1 MKKLFLLCYMLI
13 FGTGANHYDHA
24 PESTFDKDVICLAK
38 NIYFEA
44 RNEPTKGQIA
54 VALVTLN
61 RVQSKSFPNSVCSVV
76 KQARRDRHGQPI
88 LHKCHFS
95 WYCDGLP
102 DKPLDYI
109 PWRVSLVIAR
119 AMLQK
124 TGVYITHY
132 GKRWHV
138 EDFLNGSTHYH
149 TKDVDPYWNKNML
162 VITIIGAHIF
172 YVDPYNY

>member
-44 RNEPTKGQIA
+44 RNEP
-54 VALVTLN
+54 
-61 RVQSKSFPNSVCSVV
+61 
-76 KQARRDRHGQPI
+76 DRHGQPI

-102 DKPLDYI
+102 DKPLEYI

-149 TKDVDPYWNKNML
+149 TKEVDPYWNKNML

>member
-1 MKKLFLLCYMLI
+1 MMI
-13 FGTGANHYDHA
+13 FGTGAMFYDHV
-24 PESTFDKDVICLAK
+24 PESTYSMYVVCLAK
-38 NIYFEA
+38 NIQFEA

-61 RVQSKSFPNSVCSVV
+61 RVRSKRFPNTVCGVV
-76 KQARRDRHGQPI
+76 KQAVRRNGKVV

-102 DKPLDYI
+102 DKPLEYI
-109 PWRVSLVIAR
+109 PWRVSLVIAK

-124 TGVYITHY
+124 SGVYITHY

-149 TKDVDPYWNKNML
+149 TKEVDPYWNKNML
-162 VITIIGAHIF
+162 VIITIGEHIF

>member
-1 MKKLFLLCYMLI
+1 MKKLFLLCYMMI
-13 FGTGANHYDHA
+13 FGTGAMFYDHV
-24 PESTFDKDVICLAK
+24 PESTYSKDVVCLAK

-61 RVQSKSFPNSVCSVV
+61 RVRSKRFPNTVCNVV
-76 KQARRDRHGQPI
+76 KQAVRRNGKVV

-102 DKPLDYI
+102 DKPLEYI
-109 PWRVSLVIAR
+109 PWRVSLAIAR

-124 TGVYITHY
+124 SGVYITHY

-162 VITIIGAHIF
+162 VIITIGEHIF